1 MAAGWIGI
9 EFVVLPYKDSGT
21 FILGGIDD
29 IQQILDDQLVKIQS
43 MCASPFIKFFEERA
57 CKWRTLVLNMQ
68 VHPHCQH

>member
-1 MAAGWIGI
+1 MAADWIGV

-21 FILGGIDD
+21 FILGGIDE

-57 CKWRTLVLNMQ
+57 SKWRRLVLNMQ
-68 VHPHCQH
+68 VDLY